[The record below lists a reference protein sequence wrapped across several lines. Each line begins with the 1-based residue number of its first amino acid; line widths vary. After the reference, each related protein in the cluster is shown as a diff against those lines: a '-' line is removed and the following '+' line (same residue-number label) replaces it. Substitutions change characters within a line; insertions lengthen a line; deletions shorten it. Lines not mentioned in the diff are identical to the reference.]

1 MTTITPDDWR
11 RTLKAARAWRNDVV
25 DRIHSKLSITQFTSK
40 SAEFSYKIMKNL
52 NEYQVAALRTA
63 PNPNAAEEDL
73 MHAAAG
79 VCTEGG
85 ELMDVFKKFHFYNK
99 PIDWVN
105 VQEEI
110 GDVLWYLAL
119 ACRASGTTLEIVAEK
134 NIAKL
139 KARYPD
145 KFSNQ
150 RAVSRDLDA
159 ERKILEENT
168 VQEMD

>member
-1 MTTITPDDWR
+1 MQT
-11 RTLKAARAWRNDVV
+11 
-25 DRIHSKLSITQFTSK
+25 
-40 SAEFSYKIMKNL
+40 L
-52 NEYQVAALRTA
+52 NEYQIAALRTA
-63 PNPNAAEEDL
+63 PKPTAPEEDL

-85 ELMDVFKKFHFYNK
+85 ELMDVFKKFHFYGK

-119 ACRASGTTLEIVAEK
+119 ACRASGTSLEVIAEK

-139 KARYPD
+139 KARYPE
-145 KFSNQ
+145 KFTNF
-150 RAVSRDLDA
+150 RAINRDLET
-159 ERKILEENT
+159 ERKFLEERP
-168 VQEMD
+168 Q